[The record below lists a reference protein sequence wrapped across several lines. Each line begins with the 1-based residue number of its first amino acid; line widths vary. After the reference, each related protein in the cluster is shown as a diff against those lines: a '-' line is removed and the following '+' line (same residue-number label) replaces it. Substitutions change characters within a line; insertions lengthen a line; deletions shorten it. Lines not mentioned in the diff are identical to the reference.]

1 MIKLKVPT
9 QKRFDLNVS
18 EDGSDLYISDVQET
32 AQGYVSFKQ
41 ATTGEV
47 EVRTGVLQNRRWKQ
61 ENGSILL
68 FDDFNID
75 FLARTEVRLTLTG
88 TDIAFEDG
96 TVLEFK
102 DGKVASETQFNKWW
116 NQLPFQWARKMH
128 ELCLQ
133 LNPMWDTSKRE

>member
-18 EDGSDLYISDVQET
+18 EDGSELYISDVQET

-88 TDIAFEDG
+88 TDVAFEDG
-96 TVLEFK
+96 TMLDFK
-102 DGKVASETQFNKWW
+102 DGKVAKVATYRDASHAIRAKKSKKQRV
-116 NQLPFQWARKMH
+116 AR
-128 ELCLQ
+128 
-133 LNPMWDTSKRE
+133 RVV

>member
-1 MIKLKVPT
+1 M
-9 QKRFDLNVS
+9 VS
-18 EDGSDLYISDVQET
+18 ESSGDISVAETQEQ

-68 FDDFNID
+68 FDDFNVD

-88 TDIAFEDG
+88 TDITFEDG
-96 TVLEFK
+96 KELEFR
-102 DGKVASETQFNKWW
+102 DGKVSSESQFNRWW
-116 NQLPFQWARKMH
+116 DQLPFQWARKMH
-128 ELCLQ
+128 EFCLEM
-133 LNPMWDTSKRE
+133 NPMWDMSKRD